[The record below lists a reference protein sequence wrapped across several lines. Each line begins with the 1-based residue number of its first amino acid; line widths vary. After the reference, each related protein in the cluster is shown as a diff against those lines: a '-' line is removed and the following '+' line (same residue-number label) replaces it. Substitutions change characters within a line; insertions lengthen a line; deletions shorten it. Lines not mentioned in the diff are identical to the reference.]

1 MTAIQKIILSVMAVI
16 LAVMVCA
23 AVYLAVFW
31 DPGTVRG
38 EFIAPDFDPAAVSG
52 APESIPDDRGYGTLT
67 LNADAVVSL
76 CANIHIENNAAQV
89 YFSSNEENVGWFKIK
104 LCDAKGNLLG
114 ESGLLRP
121 GMFIP
126 SVLLSEVP
134 SSQTLGQIKIL
145 IYEPETY
152 LSLGSA
158 QAQVMLIPEP

>member
-1 MTAIQKIILSVMAVI
+1 MTVIQKSILSVMAVI

-31 DPGTVRG
+31 NPGTVRG
-38 EFIAPDFDPAAVSG
+38 DFVPPDFDPAAISG
-52 APESIPDDRGYGTLT
+52 VPENIPGERRYGTLT
-67 LNADAVVSL
+67 LDANAVVSL
-76 CANIHIENNAAQV
+76 CANIYIENNAAQV
-89 YFSSNEENVGWFKIK
+89 YFTSKKGNVGWIKIK
-104 LCDAKGNLLG
+104 LIDTNGSLLG

-121 GMFIP
+121 GEYIP
-126 SVLLSEVP
+126 AIMLTEAPDKAALVQV
-134 SSQTLGQIKIL
+134 KIL